1 MSAPAATRAHVRI
14 AFLLLLLT
22 VATRLAFFVPGVIN
36 WDESTFILMAQ
47 EIVDGRLPYVTLWDL
62 KPPLLFAVLAGAIAA
77 FGHDVAAV
85 RLAGLLCVF
94 IAALQIHLLAS
105 RRWDAPTAWT
115 AAVLFIIAASAIED
129 GQATMSEYVTLPF
142 LLGATLV
149 AGRLPTLGRAF
160 AVGALLGIATLVR
173 LNLAYVALGLGLWL
187 AWSHWSLGTRRL
199 AALLASYAIGG
210 LAVLALTALPYA
222 LHGSLGLFVYSVFE
236 APLVYTQSFHG
247 PLHVAGQL
255 GRWAMGLNKPA
266 GFFNPGMW
274 IGLSIWLVAAI
285 GLVVAVRHDR
295 AAPGTPATSSTA
307 IGVATLLVSISI
319 VMSGNPEPHY
329 LIQLLPFA
337 CLYAGYAYR
346 QVFTGITSKL
356 ARLLLAIAVIVML
369 VPTVQATVKAARQL
383 HAGQLDRGTAY
394 RIAEFLGP
402 RCDDSCSVY
411 LLIDHLAYWLLDK
424 QPPSRAVTHP
434 SNITKPYLLRP
445 EIGARETP
453 AQEMAW
459 ILDQRPTYIVTRR
472 DLWYLRGDAAADVL
486 DQHLRDHY
494 RQVYE
499 TKGRQVFE
507 RTTP

>member
-1 MSAPAATRAHVRI
+1 LTTQASTRAHVRI
-14 AFLLLLLT
+14 ALLLLALT

-62 KPPLLFAVLAGAIAA
+62 KPPLLFAILAGAIAA

-105 RRWDAPTAWT
+105 RRWDARTAWT
-115 AAVLFIIAASAIED
+115 AAVLFIIAASAVKD

-149 AGRLPTLGRAF
+149 AGRPPTLARAL
-160 AVGALLGIATLVR
+160 AAGALLGVATLVR

-187 AWSHWSLGTRRL
+187 AWTHRSLGIRRL

-210 LAVLALTALPYA
+210 LAVLALTALPWA

-236 APLVYTQSFHG
+236 APLVYTQSFEG
-247 PLHVAGQL
+247 PLHIAGQL
-255 GRWAMGLNKPA
+255 GRWAMGLDKPA
-266 GFFNPGMW
+266 GFSNRGMW
-274 IGLSIWLVAAI
+274 IGLSIWLVAAV
-285 GLVVAVRHDR
+285 GLVACVRRDR
-295 AAPGTPATSSTA
+295 AGSGTPATLSSA

-319 VMSGNPEPHY
+319 VMSGNPQSHY

-337 CLYAGYAYR
+337 CLYAAYAYG

-356 ARLLLAIAVIVML
+356 ARPLLAIAVIVML
-369 VPTVQATVKAARQL
+369 APTVQATAKAVRQL
-383 HAGQLDRGTAY
+383 HAGQLDRGPAY

-402 RCDDSCSVY
+402 RCGDSCSVY

-434 SNITKPYLLRP
+434 SNITKAYLLRP
-445 EIGARETP
+445 EIGARATP

-459 ILDQRPTYIVTRR
+459 ILDQRPTYIVMRR
-472 DLWYLRGDAAADVL
+472 DPWYLRGDASAEVL
-486 DQHLRDHY
+486 DRHLKDHY
-494 RQVYE
+494 RQVWE
-499 TKGRQVFE
+499 TNGRLVFE

>member
-1 MSAPAATRAHVRI
+1 
-14 AFLLLLLT
+14 LLALT

-47 EIVDGRLPYVTLWDL
+47 EVVDGRLPYVTLWDL
-62 KPPLLFAVLAGAIAA
+62 KPPLLFVIIAGAIAA

-105 RRWDAPTAWT
+105 RRWDARTAWT
-115 AAVLFIIAASAIED
+115 AAVLFIIAASAVKD

-149 AGRLPTLGRAF
+149 AGRPPTLRRAF
-160 AVGALLGIATLVR
+160 TVGVLLGIATLVR
-173 LNLAYVALGLGLWL
+173 LNLAYVAVGLGLWL
-187 AWSHWSLGTRRL
+187 AWSHRSLGTRRL

-222 LHGSLGLFVYSVFE
+222 LHDVLGLFVYSVFE
-236 APLVYTQSFHG
+236 APLVYARSFEG

-266 GFFNPGMW
+266 EFFNRGLW
-274 IGLSIWLVAAI
+274 IGLSIWLVAAM
-285 GLVVAVRHDR
+285 GLMAAVRRDR
-295 AAPGTPATSSTA
+295 ATPGTHTTSAAA
-307 IGVATLLVSISI
+307 IGITAFLVSISI

-337 CLYAGYAYR
+337 CLYAAYAYR
-346 QVFTGITSKL
+346 HAFTGTTSKL
-356 ARLLLAIAVIVML
+356 ARLLLVVAVLVML
-369 VPTVQATVKAARQL
+369 VPTVQATIKAARQL

-402 RCDDSCSVY
+402 RCGDSCSVY
-411 LLIDHLAYWLLDK
+411 LLIDHLAYWLIDK

-445 EIGARETP
+445 EIGARATP

-472 DLWYLRGDAAADVL
+472 DLWYLRGESSAEVL
-486 DQHLRDHY
+486 DQYLRDHY
-494 RQVYE
+494 HQVWE
-499 TKGRQVFE
+499 TKGRLVFE